1 MPYSKNKLREFYD
14 GKQLFFFFALES
26 LFHISPKKISLLKVK
41 TLLYPIFLALKESV
55 SLD

>member
-1 MPYSKNKLREFYD
+1 MMVNNF
-14 GKQLFFFFALES
+14 FFFFALES